1 MSQLCRPIVCIIL
14 TTLALS
20 ACGKQK
26 TSSQVYEKAAEEC
39 VADVIPK
46 QFVVHYTDGHSEVV
60 HAESEKAFLD
70 GFVAQNLDRIEF
82 AEPDYLV
89 RAFTP
94 TATPRAASADNWGVA
109 RIGADQLWA
118 QGIRGSGVAIAVVDS
133 GMDIQHPQLVSR
145 VFVNRAE
152 IPGNNVDD
160 DANGLI
166 DDYYG
171 YDYVAEKG
179 LTRDNQY
186 HGTHVAG
193 IIAAHH
199 TDNAASA
206 TLHVQGV
213 APESKILPL
222 AFLNSQGAGAM
233 SDGVLAIRYAAERG
247 VRVINASWGGSICSR
262 SLRDEIDSLE
272 AKNVLFVAASGNEA
286 MNIDRYKSYPASLQF
301 PAQITV
307 GATGENDLMSDY
319 SNYGSQTVHLFAPG
333 TLIVSTIPGN
343 QMAALSGTS
352 MAAPMFAG
360 AAALLLSAEPT
371 AKNSQLRQAFYN
383 TAFKQNTYMNASH
396 GRLDLRQALA
406 ELRRLMG
413 K

>member
-1 MSQLCRPIVCIIL
+1 MSPRHLHTVSLLITAFAL
-14 TTLALS
+14 T
-20 ACGKQK
+20 ACGQQK
-26 TSSQVYEKAAEEC
+26 TASAVYEKAGEEC
-39 VADVIPK
+39 VADVIP
-46 QFVVHYTDGHSEVV
+46 QRFMVRYTDGRSQVV
-60 HAESEKAFLD
+60 RAESEKAFLD
-70 GFVAQNLDRIEF
+70 GFVTENLARIEY

-94 TATPRAASADNWGVA
+94 TAVAAAGSADNWGVI

-118 QGIRGSGVAIAVVDS
+118 QNVRGSGVAVAVVDS
-133 GMDIQHPQLVSR
+133 GMDIQHPQLASR
-145 VFVNRAE
+145 VFVNAAE
-152 IPGNNVDD
+152 IPGNGVDE

-171 YDYVAEKG
+171 YDYVADKG
-179 LTRDNQY
+179 LTGDNQY

-199 TDNAASA
+199 TDSAGSA

-213 APESKILPL
+213 APEAKILPL

-233 SDGVLAIRYAAERG
+233 SNGVRAIRYAVQRG

-262 SLRDEIDSLE
+262 SLRDEIAGLE

-286 MNIDRYKSYPASLQF
+286 MNIDRYKSYPASLQY

-307 GATGENDLMSDY
+307 GATGEHDIMSDF
-319 SNYGSQTVHLFAPG
+319 SNYGAESVHLFAPG
-333 TLIVSTIPGN
+333 TLIVSTVPGN

-352 MAAPMFAG
+352 MAAPMLAG

-371 AKNSQLRQAFYN
+371 ATNTQLRQAFYN
-383 TAFKQNTYMNASH
+383 TAFKQSTYLNASR
-396 GRLDLRQALA
+396 GRLDLRQALN